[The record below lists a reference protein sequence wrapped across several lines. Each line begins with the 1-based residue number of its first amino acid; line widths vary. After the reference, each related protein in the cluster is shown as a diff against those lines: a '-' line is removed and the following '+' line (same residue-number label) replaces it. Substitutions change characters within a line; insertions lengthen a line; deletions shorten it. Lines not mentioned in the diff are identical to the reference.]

1 MRKSILFVLA
11 LMASVGVFGQKQW
24 TLDDCLKYA
33 LDNNLQYKRAELA
46 VKLGSANAA
55 QSVMEMVPT
64 LSGDASYGKAIGRAY
79 NYNANSYQDAT
90 VNGGSLS
97 LSGSVTLFQGFSL
110 VNGARASRYDFE
122 KAKASLATERKNL
135 SLNIMV
141 KYIDV
146 LFKRDL
152 YKAAEQQEAIS
163 KQDLDKEEN
172 LYNLGGVSNAEY
184 LEIKAQYARS
194 AADVVSYQNQY
205 QLVLVD
211 LAQLLEVPDVM
222 NFNIASPSSVD
233 TTLTNDLPQLDG
245 VLAEKD
251 SWFPELKVAQNN
263 MKAREMNYYS
273 TLGGLAPRLFF
284 SYSLS
289 SWYSDNATDP
299 RDPTGMTTYPAYSY
313 KSQIN
318 DNRLRSISV
327 GLSIPILDRFTA
339 QTNRA
344 RKKIAYNDAKL
355 SYQQTVNAATK
366 EVINAYLE
374 ATGAW
379 NNYVASKDKFEA
391 SSAAWNAT
399 KEKYDLGAASSID
412 LGIAQKNLFEATTN
426 FINSKYSYVLRKK
439 ILDYYQGKPLTLE

>member
-1 MRKSILFVLA
+1 
-11 LMASVGVFGQKQW
+11 MASVGAFGQKQW

-33 LDNNLQYKRAELA
+33 LDNNLQYKRAELE
-46 VKLGSANAA
+46 VKLGSTNAT
-55 QSVMEMVPT
+55 QSIMNMVPT
-64 LSGDASYGKAIGRAY
+64 ISADGTYSRVRGLDY
-79 NYNANSYQDAT
+79 NYNTSKYEDAQ
-90 VNGGSLS
+90 VEGGDLS
-97 LSGSVTLFQGFSL
+97 LAGSVTLFQGFTLINS
-110 VNGARASRYDFE
+110 ARASRYDFE

-152 YKAAEQQEAIS
+152 YKATLQQESIS
-163 KQDLDKEEN
+163 KQNLEKEEN

-222 NFNIASPSSVD
+222 NFNIASPASVD
-233 TTLTNDLPQLDG
+233 TTLSNDLPQLDA

-263 MKAREMNYYS
+263 MRARELNYHAALGQLSPRFYLGYNFS
-273 TLGGLAPRLFF
+273 TWFA
-284 SYSLS
+284 
-289 SWYSDNATDP
+289 DNGISAKTGTMYP
-299 RDPTGMTTYPAYSY
+299 SFTYRDQIDENLRKTYY
-313 KSQIN
+313 IG
-318 DNRLRSISV
+318 V
-327 GLSIPILDRFTA
+327 SIPILDKFSA
-339 QTNRA
+339 QTNRT
-344 RKKIAYNDAKL
+344 RKKIAYNDAKY

-379 NNYVASKDKFEA
+379 NNYVASKEKLDA
-391 SSAAWNAT
+391 STAAWNAA
-399 KEKYDLGAASSID
+399 KEKYDLGSASSID

-439 ILDYYQGKPLTLE
+439 ILDYYQGKPLAFE

>member
-1 MRKSILFVLA
+1 
-11 LMASVGVFGQKQW
+11 MASVGAFGQRQW

-33 LDNNLQYKRAELA
+33 LDNNLQYKRAELE
-46 VKLGSANAA
+46 VKLGSTNVT
-55 QSVMEMVPT
+55 QSIMNMVPT
-64 LSGDASYGKAIGRAY
+64 ISADGTYSRVRGLDY
-79 NYNANSYQDAT
+79 NYNTSKYEDAQ
-90 VNGGSLS
+90 VEGGNLS
-97 LSGSVTLFQGFSL
+97 LAGSVTLFQGFALINS
-110 VNGARASRYDFE
+110 ARASRYDFE

-152 YKAAEQQEAIS
+152 YKATLQQESIS
-163 KQDLDKEEN
+163 KQNLEKEEN

-222 NFNIASPSSVD
+222 SFNIASPTSMD
-233 TTLTNDLPQLDG
+233 TTLINDLPQLNG

-251 SWFPELKVAQNN
+251 SWFPELKVARNN
-263 MKAREMNYYS
+263 MKARELNYYS
-273 TLGGLAPRLFF
+273 ALGELAPRLFF

-289 SWYSDNATDP
+289 SWFADNATDP
-299 RDPTGMTTYPAYSY
+299 RDPTGMTSYPAYSY
-313 KSQIN
+313 QSQIN

-327 GLSIPILDRFTA
+327 GLSIPILDRFSA

-344 RKKIAYNDAKL
+344 RKKIAYNDAKY

-379 NNYVASKDKFEA
+379 NNYVASKEKLDA
-391 SSAAWNAT
+391 STAAWNAA

-439 ILDYYQGKPLTLE
+439 ILDYYQGKPLAFE